1 VRVHTE
7 SLSRDAD
14 ALSLYASL
22 AEEILRRT
30 EGRGREDEIRAI
42 LGRNPAPK

>member
-7 SLSRDAD
+7 SLSRDSE
-14 ALSLYASL
+14 ALRLYAWL

-30 EGRGREDEIRAI
+30 EGRGGEDEIRAI
-42 LGRNPAPK
+42 LARNSGSK